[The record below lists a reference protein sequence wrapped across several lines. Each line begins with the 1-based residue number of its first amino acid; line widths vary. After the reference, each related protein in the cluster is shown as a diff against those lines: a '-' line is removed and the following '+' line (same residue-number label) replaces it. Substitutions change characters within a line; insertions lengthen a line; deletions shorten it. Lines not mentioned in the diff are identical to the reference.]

1 MKKLS
6 GHLQYH
12 WWQYLVYTIVVIF
25 LWCTVFQVLAQP
37 ANHEAI
43 RILFVGEYWDTQAL
57 ADEIHTHLQQTT
69 AQPIS
74 AVEIDIEAQKTDQLL
89 PILIAKQYYYDL
101 IIVSE
106 PWMQENIGQNAFG
119 LPIPDQITE
128 GHPAWD
134 YYTELL
140 EQTAYPFAVA
150 LYKGTESNH
159 FSAHYTGSENC
170 YLFLSNQSVNCD
182 QLNGQGQPGYDAAIK
197 TLEYLLEKP

>member
-89 PILIAKQYYYDL
+89 RRNPASAVIRERSRCMWPLA
-101 IIVSE
+101 
-106 PWMQENIGQNAFG
+106 
-119 LPIPDQITE
+119 ITR
-128 GHPAWD
+128 PASW
-134 YYTELL
+134 
-140 EQTAYPFAVA
+140 AP
-150 LYKGTESNH
+150 
-159 FSAHYTGSENC
+159 
-170 YLFLSNQSVNCD
+170 
-182 QLNGQGQPGYDAAIK
+182 PAAR
-197 TLEYLLEKP
+197 PMPC